1 MAKVKKSGKIEGRSA
16 TDLKSSFVFL
26 VFLSYLLI
34 GPYNF
39 FKNTFW
45 CQTLFFFFSFWKRE
59 RVARF

>member
-1 MAKVKKSGKIEGRSA
+1 MAKMKKSGKIDGRSA

-34 GPYNF
+34 GLYNF

-45 CQTLFFFFSFWKRE
+45 CQTFFFSFLEERE
-59 RVARF
+59 GC